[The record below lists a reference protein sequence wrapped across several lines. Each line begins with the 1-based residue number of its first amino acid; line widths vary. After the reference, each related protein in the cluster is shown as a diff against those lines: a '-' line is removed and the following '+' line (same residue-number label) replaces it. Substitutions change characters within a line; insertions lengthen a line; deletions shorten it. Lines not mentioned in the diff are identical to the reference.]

1 MRESS
6 DDRIDVAG
14 GAASF
19 QVSVRDPREPTVT
32 ITGELDIASVDGVAE
47 GIEPYL
53 ADPTERVV
61 FDLGNLEFMDS
72 SGIAL
77 LVRVANRVGTVQVS
91 EASPIVRRV
100 LEATGLVGTFGMDG

>member
-1 MRESS
+1 MTERK
-6 DDRIDVAG
+6 DDPVDVG
-14 GAASF
+14 NDVVGVR
-19 QVSVRDPREPTVT
+19 VSVDDPHEPTVT
-32 ITGELDIASVDGVAE
+32 ITGELDIASVDAVAE

-53 ADPTERVV
+53 GDRTERVV
-61 FDLGNLEFMDS
+61 FDLGKLDFMDS

-100 LEATGLVGTFGMDG
+100 LEATGLVATFGMDG

>member
-1 MRESS
+1 MREGT
-6 DDRIDVAG
+6 DDRTDAG
-14 GAASF
+14 NGAAHLR
-19 QVSVRDPREPTVT
+19 VSVEDPQRPTVT
-32 ITGELDIASVDGVAE
+32 ITGELDIASVDKVAE

-53 ADPTERVV
+53 GDPTERVV

>member
-1 MRESS
+1 MRDSR
-6 DDRIDVAG
+6 DDRVDIGDGTV
-14 GAASF
+14 SF
-19 QVSVRDPREPTVT
+19 DVSVQDPKRPTVT

-53 ADPTERVV
+53 GDPTERVV

-77 LVRVANRVGTVQVS
+77 LVRVANRVGSVQVS
-91 EASPIVRRV
+91 RASPIVRRV
-100 LEATGLVGTFGMDG
+100 LEATGLVDTFGMDG

>member
-1 MRESS
+1 MRDSR
-6 DDRIDVAG
+6 DDRTDVADG
-14 GAASF
+14 TASF
-19 QVSVRDPREPTVT
+19 EVSVLNPQQTTVT

-53 ADPTERVV
+53 GDPTERVV

-100 LEATGLVGTFGMDG
+100 LEATGLVDTFGMDG